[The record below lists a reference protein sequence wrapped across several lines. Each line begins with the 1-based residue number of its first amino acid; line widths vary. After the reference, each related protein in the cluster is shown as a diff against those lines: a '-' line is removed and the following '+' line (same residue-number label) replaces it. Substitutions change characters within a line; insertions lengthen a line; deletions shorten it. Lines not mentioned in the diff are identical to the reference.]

1 MLILIVNTGI
11 LNVKFQ
17 RNVALHAQLIRFWL
31 RFCSAPELG
40 ILLHVSGTETLTCLF
55 ASQFLSMFPS
65 PSVSS
70 SLSCLCLYISQSSAV
85 SVNIFISLY
94 ES

>member
-17 RNVALHAQLIRFWL
+17 RNAVLHAQLIRFWL

-40 ILLHVSGTETLTCLF
+40 ILLHV
-55 ASQFLSMFPS
+55 FLELRP
-65 PSVSS
+65 
-70 SLSCLCLYISQSSAV
+70 
-85 SVNIFISLY
+85 
-94 ES
+94 